1 MCWWVAGPYFE
12 GIIVILI
19 DAAPPEPKPI
29 NSPVALKL
37 TVSSTLSTLYRLVI
51 RADISSH
58 MPAISSF
65 ALSNPLFKAAAET
78 VFCCSCGNGLLSLDA
93 NPNSLFGR
101 SKDGKDFPSL
111 CPRKSPRLRSAFSG
125 RSLVL
130 PDGAKYSDD
139 LSLRPRGASAL
150 RSAFSDSLFRG
161 LFGGPD
167 GPDLA
172 SYLSFPNRLGMAQ

>member
-1 MCWWVAGPYFE
+1 MFWWADAPYFE

-29 NSPVALKL
+29 NSPAALKL
-37 TVSSTLSTLYRLVI
+37 TVSSTLPILYRLVI

-58 MPAISSF
+58 IPAISSF
-65 ALSNPLFKAAAET
+65 ALSNPLFKAADET

-101 SKDGKDFPSL
+101 SKEGKDFPSL

-139 LSLRPRGASAL
+139 LSLRPREASTL
-150 RSAFSDSLFRG
+150 RSAFSGGPLRG
-161 LFGGPD
+161 LFGGLN

-172 SYLSFPNRLGMAQ
+172 SYLSFPDRLDMAA